1 MTVRTSSERPDY
13 RQSRVAFY
21 VRNHETDRGR
31 YETTEEQLGRLRDDL
46 GHDDMPQPVA
56 QFLDQDVPD
65 VVPLAERRARGRM
78 MEAARAGAYDA
89 LLIRR
94 EDTISASPPERAEA
108 VRAPNDL
115 GIDVACGSDRSSSPL
130 AQLTITTV
138 ATVAQQEREAIRRRA
153 EVSK

>member
-1 MTVRTSSERPDY
+1 MTVRTSPEC

-21 VRNHETDRGR
+21 VRNHATDRGR
-31 YETTEEQLGRLRDDL
+31 DETTEEQLGRFRNDL
-46 GHDDMPQPVA
+46 NADDMPQPVA

-65 VVPLAERRARGRM
+65 VAPLAERRARGRT
-78 MEAARAGAYDA
+78 MEAARAGAFDV

-94 EDTISASPPERAEA
+94 EDTISASLPERAGA

-115 GIDVACGSDRSSSPL
+115 GIDVVWGSDLSGSPL